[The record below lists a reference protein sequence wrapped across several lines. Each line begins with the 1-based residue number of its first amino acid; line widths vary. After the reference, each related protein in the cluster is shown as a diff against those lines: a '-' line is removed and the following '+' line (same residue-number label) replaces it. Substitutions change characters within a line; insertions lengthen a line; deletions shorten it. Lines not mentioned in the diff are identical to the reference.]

1 MTTDVGQGKA
11 DDRAV
16 IPMRRFL
23 ARAARLSLPAVLGVI
38 VLFLAGFLGLEPALI
53 GLVVGFGIASL
64 LAFAR
69 ERRLLV
75 VERQLQGLM
84 AEADPE
90 AGGFELLG
98 GDALPLMTEKVE
110 QSLQVMRARQ
120 IELDR
125 TLSTL
130 IDVLPDPLLLIQ
142 ADHTDRIGCTDRSD
156 RTDRIGRRIERAN
169 LAAKQLFERDSTD
182 QPIESVMRDPGFLA
196 ALDDVLDGH
205 DEAEVKL
212 ELAGPP
218 ARAFSGRI
226 APCRWYERPAALVS
240 LRELTEQVAIE
251 RMRSDFVANASHEL
265 RTPLTV
271 IRGFVETL
279 AGPAKDDPDARTRF
293 LKTMGAETE
302 RMSRLVD
309 DLLSLSRIEQNEHVT
324 PADRVSV
331 TEMIGAVVDTLK
343 PYARERRVTLNVDAP
358 DDPPAVLGDLD
369 QLSQLFTNLIDNAI
383 KYGGED
389 SLVSIAVRFVD
400 KAPPGAGPLTG
411 RPTIEVTVK
420 DQGEGIRAE
429 FLPRL
434 TERFFRVDPARSRR
448 LGGTGLGLA
457 IVKHIVRRHRGHI
470 AFASEVGVGTD
481 VTVHLV
487 AA

>member
-1 MTTDVGQGKA
+1 MATDIDAADTDADKA
-11 DDRAV
+11 AAKAPQERAK
-16 IPMRRFL
+16 IPLRRLL
-23 ARAARLSLPAVLGVI
+23 ARAARLSLPAILVI
-38 VLFLAGFLGLEPALI
+38 LGLLLTGHLGLATAL
-53 GLVVGFGIASL
+53 VSL
-64 LAFAR
+64 LVSVIAGGVLAHAR
-69 ERRLLV
+69 ERRLVV
-75 VERQLQGLM
+75 VEHQLRRLM
-84 AEADPE
+84 AADD
-90 AGGFELLG
+90 ASDNGFELLG
-98 GDALPLMTEKVE
+98 GDALPVMTQQVE
-110 QSLQVMRARQ
+110 RSLERMRMRQV
-120 IELDR
+120 ELDG
-125 TLSTL
+125 TLSML
-130 IDVLPDPLLLIQ
+130 VDALPDPLLMVLGSRQ
-142 ADHTDRIGCTDRSD
+142 
-156 RTDRIGRRIERAN
+156 IERAN
-169 LAAKQLFERDSTD
+169 VAANSLFERDCSG
-182 QPIESVMRDPGFLA
+182 QALESVIRDPGFLA
-196 ALDDVLDGH
+196 AIDDVLDSSG
-205 DEAEVKL
+205 EVEVNL

-226 APCRWYERPAALVS
+226 APCRWYERPAALIS

-279 AGPAKDDPDARTRF
+279 SGLGGEDLEAQARF
-293 LKTMGAETE
+293 LRTMGAEAE

-309 DLLSLSRIEQNEHVT
+309 DLLSLSKIEQNEHVT
-324 PADRVSV
+324 PAERIQIGD
-331 TEMIGAVVDTLK
+331 TIGAVVDALK
-343 PYARERRVTLNVDAP
+343 PYAKERRVRLSASMADSL
-358 DDPPAVLGDLD
+358 PPVFGDRD

-389 SLVSIAVRFVD
+389 SEVSIAVAFVD

-411 RPTIEVTVK
+411 RPTIEVVIK
-420 DQGEGIRAE
+420 DQGEGIPAE

-457 IVKHIVRRHRGHI
+457 IVKHILRRHRGHL
-470 AFASEVGVGTD
+470 AFASEVGVGTG

>member
-1 MTTDVGQGKA
+1 MATSTEAGEAKN
-11 DDRAV
+11 RAA

-23 ARAARLSLPAVLGVI
+23 ARAARLALPAVLAMI
-38 VLFLAGFLGLEPALI
+38 ILFLIGFLGFVSASI
-53 GLVVGFGIASL
+53 GLLVGFGFASL

-75 VERQLQGLM
+75 VERQLHGLM
-84 AEADPE
+84 ASAEPE
-90 AGGFELLG
+90 NGSFELLS
-98 GDALPLMTEKVE
+98 GDALPVMAEKVE
-110 QSLQVMRARQ
+110 QSLQGMRARQ
-120 IELDR
+120 RELDR

-130 IDVLPDPLLLIQ
+130 IDVLPDPLLLVQ
-142 ADHTDRIGCTDRSD
+142 A
-156 RTDRIGRRIERAN
+156 GRAGRFVERAN
-169 LAAKQLFERDSTD
+169 LAAKQLFERDSTG

-196 ALDDVLDGH
+196 AVDDVLDGS
-205 DEAEVKL
+205 DETEINL

-218 ARAFSGRI
+218 VRAFSGRI

-279 AGPAKDDPDARTRF
+279 AGVAKDDPDAQARF

-309 DLLSLSRIEQNEHVT
+309 DLLSLSKIEQNEHVT
-324 PADRVSV
+324 PDDRIDV
-331 TEMIGAVVDTLK
+331 TEVIGAVVDALR
-343 PYARERRVTLNVDAP
+343 PYARERQVTLTVNAVG
-358 DDPPAVLGDLD
+358 DPPAVLGDAD

-389 SLVSIAVRFVD
+389 SVVGIAVRLVER
-400 KAPPGAGPLTG
+400 APPGAGPLTG
-411 RPTIEVTVK
+411 RPTIEVVIK
-420 DQGEGIRAE
+420 DQGEGIPAE
-429 FLPRL
+429 HLPRL

-457 IVKHIVRRHRGHI
+457 IVKHILRRHRGHI
-470 AFASEVGVGTD
+470 AFASEVGVGTE

-487 AA
+487 TA

>member
-1 MTTDVGQGKA
+1 MATRAEAGEAETFAAIPVG
-11 DDRAV
+11 RS
-16 IPMRRFL
+16 L
-23 ARAARLSLPAVLGVI
+23 ARAARLSLPAVFAI
-38 VLFLAGFLGLEPALI
+38 AALFLTGFLGLVPALI
-53 GLVVGFGIASL
+53 GLAVGFGFASL

-84 AEADPE
+84 AGADPE
-90 AGGFELLG
+90 GGGFDLLG
-98 GDALPLMTEKVE
+98 GDALPVMTEKVE
-110 QSLQVMRARQ
+110 QSLQGMRVRQ
-120 IELDR
+120 RELDR

-130 IDVLPDPLLLIQ
+130 VDVLRDPLLLVQ
-142 ADHTDRIGCTDRSD
+142 ADRTGHAGCS
-156 RTDRIGRRIERAN
+156 IERAN
-169 LAAKQLFERDSTD
+169 LAARRLFERDGTGE
-182 QPIESVMRDPGFLA
+182 PIESVIRDPGFLA
-196 ALDDVLDGH
+196 AIDDVLDGN
-205 DEAEVKL
+205 DDAEVNL

-226 APCRWYERPAALVS
+226 APCRWFGRPAALVS

-279 AGPAKDDPDARTRF
+279 AGPAKDDPEARARF
-293 LKTMGAETE
+293 LKTMAAETE

-309 DLLSLSRIEQNEHVT
+309 DLLSLSKIEQNEHITPDEHIQVT
-324 PADRVSV
+324 DVI
-331 TEMIGAVVDTLK
+331 EGVVDTLK
-343 PYARERRVTLNVDAP
+343 PYARERRVELVVNAVG
-358 DDPPAVLGDLD
+358 DPPPVLGDPD

-389 SLVSIAVRFVD
+389 SVVSIAVRFVD

-411 RPTIEVTVK
+411 RRTVEVTIT
-420 DQGEGIRAE
+420 DQGDGIPAE
-429 FLPRL
+429 YLPRL
-434 TERFFRVDPARSRR
+434 TERFFRVDAARSRR

-457 IVKHIVRRHRGHI
+457 IVKHILLRHRGHI
-470 AFASEVGVGTD
+470 AFESKVGVGTT

-487 AA
+487 VA

>member
-1 MTTDVGQGKA
+1 MATSAKA
-11 DDRAV
+11 GEAENRSA
-16 IPMRRFL
+16 IPMGRL
-23 ARAARLSLPAVLGVI
+23 MARAARLSLPAVLAVTA
-38 VLFLAGFLGLEPALI
+38 LFLTGFLGLAPALV
-53 GLVVGFGIASL
+53 GLVVGFGFASL

-84 AEADPE
+84 ARAEPE
-90 AGGFELLG
+90 AGGFALLG
-98 GDALPLMTEKVE
+98 GDALPVMTEKVE
-110 QSLQVMRARQ
+110 QSLQAMRARQ
-120 IELDR
+120 RELDR

-130 IDVLPDPLLLIQ
+130 IDALPDPFLLVQ
-142 ADHTDRIGCTDRSD
+142 ANRMV
-156 RTDRIGRRIERAN
+156 ERAN
-169 LAAKQLFERDSTD
+169 RAATRLFERDAGG
-182 QPIESVMRDPGFLA
+182 QAIESVIRDPGFLA
-196 ALDDVLDGH
+196 AVDDVLDGS
-205 DEAEVKL
+205 DEAEINL

-226 APCRWYERPAALVS
+226 APCRWYQRPAALVS

-265 RTPLTV
+265 RTPLAV

-279 AGPAKDDPDARTRF
+279 AGAAKDDPEAQARF

-302 RMSRLVD
+302 RTSRLVD
-309 DLLSLSRIEQNEHVT
+309 DLLSLSKIEQNEHVA
-324 PADRVSV
+324 PAERVQV
-331 TEMIGAVVDTLK
+331 AEVIGGVVDALR
-343 PYARERRVTLNVDAP
+343 PYARERRVALVVNAVG
-358 DDPPAVLGDLD
+358 DPPAVLGDQD

-389 SLVSIAVRFVD
+389 SEVGITVRFVE

-411 RPTIEVTVK
+411 RPTIEVVIR
-420 DQGEGIRAE
+420 DQGEGIPAE
-429 FLPRL
+429 HLPRL

-457 IVKHIVRRHRGHI
+457 IVKHILRRHRGHI
-470 AFASEVGVGTD
+470 SFESELGVGTS

-487 AA
+487 MA